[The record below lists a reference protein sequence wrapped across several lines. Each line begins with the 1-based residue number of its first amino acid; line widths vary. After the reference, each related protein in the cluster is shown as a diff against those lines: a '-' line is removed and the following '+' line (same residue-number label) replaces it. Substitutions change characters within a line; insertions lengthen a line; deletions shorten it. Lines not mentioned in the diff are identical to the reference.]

1 MLETER
7 CEGKSG
13 GVKLEAI
20 GSDVISNFRFLLFEP
35 YNPKITCGERFRR
48 SDLATR

>member
-20 GSDVISNFRFLLFEP
+20 RSDVISNFRFLLFDTIQPED
-35 YNPKITCGERFRR
+35 Y
-48 SDLATR
+48 LW